1 MNGFVRLLA
10 VAGTVAL
17 AGPGAAFEKLMAP
30 EVATATPHG
39 VIFEQ
44 ATLAPIRHANGKE
57 CWTLHLE
64 YASRLWEGAATDAAK
79 QRVATQLESD
89 MDAIFGG
96 TRRAVADMNASRVLP
111 EVGAVFISVDQPGGR
126 SHPHGAFTERAYFI
140 GGACK

>member
-1 MNGFVRLLA
+1 MNGLFRL
-10 VAGTVAL
+10 
-17 AGPGAAFEKLMAP
+17 AFEKLQPP

-44 ATLAPIRHANGKE
+44 ATLAPIRHANGRT

-64 YASRLWEGAATDAAK
+64 YASRLWEGAATDEAK

-96 TRRAVADMNASRVLP
+96 TRRAVQEMSRAGVLP
-111 EVGAVFISVDQPGGR
+111 EVGAVFISVDEPGGR

-140 GGACK
+140 GGDCK